1 LKPEKLIN
9 VDNLSGKRILITS
22 GPTRGYLDAVRYI
35 SNKSTGKLG
44 ATIAIEAL
52 NRGSFVTFVYGTGS
66 ITPDVTLLDKDCDSR
81 LTFIEIET
89 VDELLATLQGKLKD
103 KSFDVIVHAMAVLD
117 YTPAKCT
124 NGKITS
130 NNDKLTVTLVKTSK
144 IIKLIRKSWPD
155 AFLVS
160 FKLEVGLSKDE
171 LVEKAYASLIE
182 NSADLVVAN
191 NLNDIA
197 RDKHRAYL
205 INSNKKIVS
214 RCETR
219 QDISNKLMD
228 IISKQLMPVKV

>member
-103 KSFDVIVHAMAVLD
+103 KSFDV
-117 YTPAKCT
+117 
-124 NGKITS
+124 
-130 NNDKLTVTLVKTSK
+130 
-144 IIKLIRKSWPD
+144 
-155 AFLVS
+155 
-160 FKLEVGLSKDE
+160 
-171 LVEKAYASLIE
+171 
-182 NSADLVVAN
+182 
-191 NLNDIA
+191 
-197 RDKHRAYL
+197 
-205 INSNKKIVS
+205 
-214 RCETR
+214 R
-219 QDISNKLMD
+219 QTKFYPLF
-228 IISKQLMPVKV
+228 